1 MEFRFAFER
10 CSAPC
15 GCFSKRVW
23 REWRGAAKED
33 SIVYR
38 FGDRPKHQAG
48 LTVTMSSSAQAVD
61 QATLDSIARNRNRLL
76 RLADNIKVRKKPGS
90 KRGAVDLRM
99 DPGYTNIE
107 HLVFGTYRPR
117 TSMPA
122 AGNAEPPLPLPTQQ
136 PTATPVPPE
145 PTAVA
150 SALLSTPPPTRC
162 ECSAHSPRR
171 RVPPFGEQQ
180 GAASDDACPGAADQ
194 RASRTERPPAAG
206 HAWPGSST
214 GGVQQDALAAAA
226 VGDAAH
232 THGDMSRVLP
242 QPHATAG
249 CVDAGRRNNS
259 KRVARSGSLQ
269 ARAASCGRQE
279 LETTKPLP
287 TSSLTSHLPG
297 KVEEAKIIQVD
308 LQAASR
314 PKLREPPV
322 VYSLQPTGGDFA
334 ARELR
339 VVSTSGASQS
349 ICDTEA

>member
-1 MEFRFAFER
+1 
-10 CSAPC
+10 
-15 GCFSKRVW
+15 
-23 REWRGAAKED
+23 
-33 SIVYR
+33 
-38 FGDRPKHQAG
+38 
-48 LTVTMSSSAQAVD
+48 MSSSAQAVD

-122 AGNAEPPLPLPTQQ
+122 AGNAEPPQPTQQ
-136 PTATPVPPE
+136 PAAAPAPAPHLPAE
-145 PTAVA
+145 PTAAA

-180 GAASDDACPGAADQ
+180 GAASDDACPGADQ

-214 GGVQQDALAAAA
+214 GGVQQDALAATA

-269 ARAASCGRQE
+269 ARTTSCSRQE
-279 LETTKPLP
+279 TETKPLP
-287 TSSLTSHLPG
+287 SSSLTSHPPG
-297 KVEEAKIIQVD
+297 KVEEA
-308 LQAASR
+308 
-314 PKLREPPV
+314 
-322 VYSLQPTGGDFA
+322 Y
-334 ARELR
+334 
-339 VVSTSGASQS
+339 VSWV
-349 ICDTEA
+349 